1 MLMSAVALGWG
12 LALVLRSA
20 PSGYAALLDTWD
32 GRNFLAIAADGYPA
46 EPARDASGVITD
58 PRWAFF
64 PVFPYLLRAAGAL
77 TGLPMTVLVPALN
90 GLAAL
95 LALMVLYLA
104 TRRFASRGV
113 ATAVVALVATSM
125 AMPVWTLAYSDT
137 MGLLGVVAA
146 LALLAARRYGWLAV
160 TLSVL
165 AVTRPVMAPLALVL
179 ALDSAYFWRRSTG
192 RTRAVALGTAIW
204 AGMTVLI
211 WPVVAWVATGNPM
224 TYWDTE
230 KAYENPDKPRS
241 WLVWALESGLG
252 GVLAIALVVA
262 VLVWV
267 ATRALPSDAP
277 FGWRA
282 WLVAYPIYLGAATFI
297 SGSLVRYLLLLFPAA
312 LLLAGLGRSRWG
324 RVPLAACCAL
334 GVGLQ
339 SAWVVFFV
347 VPVQGADPLTLAIA
361 TRGSRYS

>member
-1 MLMSAVALGWG
+1 
-12 LALVLRSA
+12 
-20 PSGYAALLDTWD
+20 
-32 GRNFLAIAADGYPA
+32 
-46 EPARDASGVITD
+46 
-58 PRWAFF
+58 
-64 PVFPYLLRAAGAL
+64 
-77 TGLPMTVLVPALN
+77 MTVLVPALN

-179 ALDSAYFWRRSTG
+179 ALDGAYFWRRSTG

-297 SGSLVRYLLLLFPAA
+297 SGFSSDTCYCSSPRRCCWRGWAGHAGDRFRWPPVALWGSACSLPGWSSSSSLFR
-312 LLLAGLGRSRWG
+312 GLI
-324 RVPLAACCAL
+324 P
-334 GVGLQ
+334 
-339 SAWVVFFV
+339 
-347 VPVQGADPLTLAIA
+347 
-361 TRGSRYS
+361 